1 VPRRADTIGAVVL
14 AGGAVVGAFAPASP
28 GLAGGAILMVAAV
41 LRMAGLRWWVSAA
54 LVVGVLTSMT
64 ADAAW
69 RATRDPPTEPIDGV
83 VRLVGDPSPMEGG
96 GWRVEIRHGGRRLD
110 AEFGGA
116 HMEVG
121 DLLAGT
127 TIHVTA
133 SSVRPA
139 RRWQRFRHVAGT
151 MEVDQVG
158 STGPAGPVYRAAN
171 ALRRLLWKGSAPLGE
186 REASLLAGLVLG
198 DDRAQSAS
206 TADDFRAAGLGH
218 LLAVSGQNVAFVLA
232 AAAPALGRLRYRW
245 RFPLT
250 LLLLGFFAIVTRF
263 EPSVLRATVMAGG
276 SALAAARGRQAGG
289 ARLLAVTVAGL
300 VVLDP
305 FLVHRAAF
313 RLSVAASA
321 GILVAAGALAGAIP
335 GPRLFRETAGVTLAA
350 QAAVT
355 PLLLAGFGP
364 VPVAALPANLL
375 AAPVAGP
382 LMVWGVTG
390 GLVAGILGSPVDAVI
405 HAPTGV
411 GLRWIANVGEWS
423 ATHPTGYMGTVMG
436 SLVAGSVALAA
447 WLSARGR
454 SRHAMGALLG
464 TLIVLLT
471 VATSTIVGSADA
483 GADGGIRV
491 LGEGEVVVVDRLGS
505 TRRLLGDLRRRGVDQ
520 PLLIVF
526 REPVPAGV
534 GSTLDL
540 RFDPHQRWGPPASVG
555 AVVPAS
561 GTRFMVGGTTWVVHL
576 DRGLLMVRRAPAWVE
591 PRVPS
596 AG

>member
-1 VPRRADTIGAVVL
+1 VPRRADTVGAVAL
-14 AGGAVVGAFAPASP
+14 AAGAVVGAFAPTQP
-28 GLAGGAILMVAAV
+28 GLVTGAVLVAAV
-41 LRMAGLRWWVSAA
+41 AVRIAGLRWWVSAT

-69 RATRDPPTEPIDGV
+69 RATEDPPTAPVTGV
-83 VRLVGDPSPMEGG
+83 VQLVGDPTPMNGG
-96 GWRVEIRHGGRRLD
+96 GWRVEVRHEGRRLD

-116 HMEVG
+116 HISVG
-121 DLLAGT
+121 DLLAGA
-127 TIHVTA
+127 TIDITA
-133 SSVRPA
+133 GSVRPA
-139 RRWQRFRHVAGT
+139 WTWQRFRHVAGT
-151 MEVDQVG
+151 LEVDQVG
-158 STGPAGPVYRAAN
+158 ATGPPGPVYRAAN
-171 ALRRLLWKGSAPLGE
+171 GLRRLLWKGSAPLDD

-245 RFPLT
+245 RFPVT

-289 ARLLAVTVAGL
+289 VRLLAATVAGL

-321 GILVAAGALAGAIP
+321 GILLAARPLADALP

-350 QAAVT
+350 QTAVT

-364 VPVAALPANLL
+364 VPVAALPANML

-382 LMVWGVTG
+382 LMIWGITA
-390 GLVAGILGSPVDAVI
+390 GLVAGILGSPVDALI

-411 GLRWIANVGEWS
+411 GLRWIATVGSWA
-423 ATHPTGYMGTVMG
+423 ATHPTGYMGTVLG
-436 SLVAGSVALAA
+436 TAVAGSVAMAS
-447 WLSARGR
+447 WLSHRGR
-454 SRHAMGALLG
+454 IGVGRGVLLG
-464 TLIVLLT
+464 VGIVLLA
-471 VATSTIVGSADA
+471 VAASTLVGSADT

-491 LGEGEVVVVDRLGS
+491 LGQGEVVVVDRLGS
-505 TRRLLGDLRRRGVDQ
+505 TRRLLADLRRRSVDQ
-520 PLLIVF
+520 PTLVVF

-534 GSTLDL
+534 GDALDL
-540 RFDPHQRWGPPASVG
+540 RFGVHQRWGPPASVG
-555 AVVPAS
+555 AVVPDN
-561 GTRFMVGGTTWVVHL
+561 GTRFSVGGTTWVVHL
-576 DRGLLMVRRAPAWVE
+576 ERGLLLVRRAPA
-591 PRVPS
+591 
-596 AG
+596 